1 MSDDRESP
9 DPSAPLHSAPENE
22 LPEPSSVSHEPPLE
36 ADEQEPS
43 EERRTGEE
51 RREPGGK
58 RKPLLQ
64 ADRISKYFPVKTGL
78 FGRTRLLRAVDQ
90 VSLFVR
96 HGETLGLVGESGCGK
111 STLGRCLLKLVEPT
125 SGRLKFDDQDITH
138 LSNRQMRPLR
148 RRMQIVFQDPFSSLN
163 PRMTVR
169 EIVAEALQIHQ
180 LATDRQDELR
190 QVSELL
196 DKVGLRRDALER
208 YPHEFS
214 GGQRQR
220 IGIAR
225 ALAVRPDF
233 IVCDEPIS
241 ALDVSIQA
249 QIVNLLLDLQQ
260 ELKLSYLFI
269 SHDLKIVE
277 YVSHRVAVMYLG
289 RVVELAPAASLYA
302 RRHHPYTRALL
313 SAVPVADP
321 ERKRLRILVEGDVPS
336 PLDPPPGCSFHPRCP
351 RAEKG
356 KCDVDVPPLVELE
369 GGSRHRVACWHPHE

>member
-9 DPSAPLHSAPENE
+9 DPSAPLQSAPENE
-22 LPEPSSVSHEPPLE
+22 LPAPENELPAPENEPPEASLTRHEGLE
-36 ADEQEPS
+36 AEP
-43 EERRTGEE
+43 RK
-51 RREPGGK
+51 EPGGK

-180 LATDRQDELR
+180 LASDRQDELR

-196 DKVGLRRDALER
+196 DRVGLRRDALGR

-220 IGIAR
+220 
-225 ALAVRPDF
+225 
-233 IVCDEPIS
+233 
-241 ALDVSIQA
+241 
-249 QIVNLLLDLQQ
+249 
-260 ELKLSYLFI
+260 
-269 SHDLKIVE
+269 
-277 YVSHRVAVMYLG
+277 
-289 RVVELAPAASLYA
+289 
-302 RRHHPYTRALL
+302 
-313 SAVPVADP
+313 
-321 ERKRLRILVEGDVPS
+321 
-336 PLDPPPGCSFHPRCP
+336 
-351 RAEKG
+351 
-356 KCDVDVPPLVELE
+356 
-369 GGSRHRVACWHPHE
+369 

>member
-1 MSDDRESP
+1 MTDDRESP

-22 LPEPSSVSHEPPLE
+22 LEDQEGSAPTHDAPE
-36 ADEQEPS
+36 ADPAQPVEGKPAA
-43 EERRTGEE
+43 
-51 RREPGGK
+51 K

-125 SGRLKFDDQDITH
+125 GGRLKFDDQDITH
-138 LSNRQMRPLR
+138 LSARQMRPLR

-169 EIVAEALQIHQ
+169 EIVAEALQIHK
-180 LATDRQDELR
+180 LASDKQDELR
-190 QVSELL
+190 QVNDLL
-196 DKVGLRRDALER
+196 ERVGLRRDALER

-260 ELKLSYLFI
+260 ELNLSYLFI

-277 YVSHRVAVMYLG
+277 YMSHRVAVMYLG
-289 RVVELAPAASLYA
+289 RIVELAPATSLYA

-356 KCDVDVPPLVELE
+356 KCDVDVPPLVERE